1 MGIVS
6 RFQQWRGARILIG
19 NFKSLHRYLQ
29 RNGWDFK
36 GDAER
41 QILCGRSVPNEVGE
55 DVSFEIGYTEM
66 NMYAVMTLKLD
77 VPQDRIA
84 EIAELVCRIN
94 PGTMVGH
101 FELDVEGRKIR
112 YRVKIPHE
120 EFHHESQ
127 NKTDR
132 MMLFPIIM
140 LILAK
145 PAFAKVIK
153 GEASVVD
160 AFREYEGRKEAQAK
174 EGA

>member
-1 MGIVS
+1 MGILNSV
-6 RFQQWRGARILIG
+6 REWRGRRVLVG
-19 NFKSLHRYLQ
+19 NFKALHRYLVS
-29 RNGWDFK
+29 NGWQYE

-41 QILCGRSVPNEVGE
+41 QILCGRSVPNEAGDE
-55 DVSFEIGYTEM
+55 VSFEIGYTEM

-84 EIAELVCRIN
+84 EIAELVCRMN

-127 NKTDR
+127 NKADR

-140 LILAK
+140 LTLAK